1 MYIYF
6 MCDYCTILSVS
17 YSTNTILKL
26 KNLRVLFYQ
35 LLMCMLEER
44 NIYIQ
49 DSFEYE
55 VVNGFGCIETIY
67 RKILN
72 CDLFPYSCPVKT
84 L

>member
-1 MYIYF
+1 MY
-6 MCDYCTILSVS
+6 DYCTILSIS
-17 YSTNTILKL
+17 YSTNTLLKL

-35 LLMCMLEER
+35 LHMCMLEER

-55 VVNGFGCIETIY
+55 VVNGFSCIKTIS

-72 CDLFPYSCPVKT
+72 CDLFLY
-84 L
+84 